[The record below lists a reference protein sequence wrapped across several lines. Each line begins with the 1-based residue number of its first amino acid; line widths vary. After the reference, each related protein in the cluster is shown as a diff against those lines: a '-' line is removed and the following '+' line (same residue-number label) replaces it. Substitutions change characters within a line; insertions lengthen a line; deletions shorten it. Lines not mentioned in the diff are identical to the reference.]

1 MLFRRL
7 IVGPGRVRRCDM
19 SLRFRFIAFWIGALS
34 VAIPVAGLADGP
46 AAADY
51 PALSTKQMGHVR
63 HMINLA
69 NQLDG
74 DFSLMGQMDPV
85 YHMSFHAYQFQF
97 AFAHYAL
104 ASAHYHY
111 TPAHRDLYRK
121 ASARLIKRMI
131 YKDVW
136 DYWAHVS
143 KYDITGRTEAGG
155 ENVMRTEEDW
165 YGWID
170 PNIKKN
176 IMYSGHLLQ
185 MLGLHETLFDDHR
198 YDEPGSL
205 TFRYAPPEYGQA
217 PIEMKYD
224 HDRLAKVIHEQFV
237 EDHFRGIECER
248 NAVYAECNQ
257 HPILGLMSYD
267 LEHGTR
273 FSTEVKTE
281 FKKVMVERDY
291 IDPETNT
298 TMYFLK
304 VREDQVIP
312 ATYAWADGWNG
323 HAQHVWDK
331 QFIESIYPDQQKRY
345 IPSMLK
351 GAPGEDMGYT
361 ASFDFGWFALLAS
374 EVGDNET
381 VATMTDYADAQFN
394 PTWMDGGLL
403 YPTTPDYL
411 WNFMRDENGLIQNVG
426 PVTGN
431 VLIGFARINPAD
443 GLWQIYN
450 RPFDQSHFADPHIT
464 DVEHLEASVT
474 RAVYDARKDAL
485 IVTLA
490 PGPVKSEATSFTV
503 RQLDP
508 QKSYTLIKDGK
519 SLGEISASKGSTP
532 PRTEWRSD
540 GSLRITTGLDEP
552 HSFVLKATST
562 NLAAR

>member
-1 MLFRRL
+1 
-7 IVGPGRVRRCDM
+7 
-19 SLRFRFIAFWIGALS
+19 
-34 VAIPVAGLADGP
+34 
-46 AAADY
+46 
-51 PALSTKQMGHVR
+51 
-63 HMINLA
+63 
-69 NQLDG
+69 
-74 DFSLMGQMDPV
+74 
-85 YHMSFHAYQFQF
+85 MSFHAHQFQL
-97 AFAHYAL
+97 AFAAYAL

-111 TPAHRDLYRK
+111 TPAHRDLYQE

-143 KYDITGRTEAGG
+143 KFDITGRTEEGG
-155 ENVMRTEEDW
+155 ENLWRTEEDW

-185 MLGLHETLFDDHR
+185 MVGLHESLFNDRR

-205 TFRYAPPEYGQA
+205 TFRFASVEYGQG
-217 PIEMKYD
+217 PIEIKYD
-224 HDRLAKVIHEQFV
+224 HDRLTKVIYDQFE
-237 EDHFRGIECER
+237 EDHFRGIECEL

-267 LEHGTR
+267 FKHGTK
-273 FSTEVKTE
+273 FSPVVQRE
-281 FKKVMVERDY
+281 FKKVMMERNY
-291 IDPETNT
+291 IDPETKT

-304 VREDQVIP
+304 VREDEVIP

-345 IPSMLK
+345 IPSMFE

-361 ASFDFGWFALLAS
+361 ASFDFGWFALLVS
-374 EVGDNET
+374 EVGDVET
-381 VATMTDYADAQFN
+381 VKTMTDYADAHFN
-394 PTWMDGGLL
+394 PTWKDGGYY
-403 YPTTPDYL
+403 YPTTPDYQY
-411 WNFMRDENGLIQNVG
+411 NFTRNEKGFIQNVG

-450 RPFDQSHFADPHIT
+450 QPWDKPHFAEPFIT
-464 DVEHLEASVT
+464 DVEYLEASVT
-474 RAVYDARKDAL
+474 QAVYDAEKDAL

-508 QKSYTLIKDGK
+508 MKTYSLTRDGQL
-519 SLGEISASKGSTP
+519 LGEINGSRGSAL
-532 PRTEWRSD
+532 PRTEWQSD
-540 GSLRITTGLDEP
+540 GSLRITTGLAEP

>member
-1 MLFRRL
+1 MLFRSL
-7 IVGPGRVRRCDM
+7 IAGFGRTLRHRMLVG
-19 SLRFRFIAFWIGALS
+19 FRFIAVWIGVTSL
-34 VAIPVAGLADGP
+34 AIPLVGHADRLNP
-46 AAADY
+46 TDY

-63 HMINLA
+63 HMINMA
-69 NQLDG
+69 NDLPG

-111 TPAHRDLYRK
+111 TPAHRDLYQD

-143 KYDITGRTEAGG
+143 KYDITGRTEEGG
-155 ENVMRTEEDW
+155 ENVWRTEDDE

-185 MLGLHETLFDDHR
+185 MVGLHETLFDDHR
-198 YDEPGSL
+198 YDQPGSL
-205 TFRYAPPEYGQA
+205 MFRYAPPEYGQD

-224 HDRLAKVIHEQFV
+224 HDRLTTVIFDQF
-237 EDHFRGIECER
+237 EEGHFRGIECER

-267 LEHGTR
+267 LAHGTS
-273 FSTEVKTE
+273 FSPEVKRN
-281 FKKVMVERDY
+281 FKKVMVERNY
-291 IDPETNT
+291 IDPETKT

-304 VREDQVIP
+304 VREDEVIP

-331 QFIESIYPDQQKRY
+331 QFIEDIYPHQQRRY
-345 IPSMLK
+345 IPSMLE

-381 VATMTDYADAQFN
+381 VQTMTDYADAHFN
-394 PTWMDGGLL
+394 PTWMDGGLM
-403 YPTTPDYL
+403 YPTTADYL
-411 WNFMRDENGLIQNVG
+411 WNFMRDEKGLIQNVG

-450 RPFDQSHFADPHIT
+450 KPFDKSHFADPYIT
-464 DVEHLEASVT
+464 DVEYLEASVT
-474 RAVYDARKDAL
+474 QAVYDAEKDAL

-503 RQLDP
+503 RQMDP
-508 QKSYTLIKDGK
+508 KKRYTLIKDGK
-519 SLGEISASKGSTP
+519 SLGEISASRESP
-532 PRTEWRSD
+532 PPGTEWRPD
-540 GSLRITTGLDEP
+540 GSLRITTDLGEP
-552 HSFVLKATST
+552 HSFVLKATPT
-562 NLAAR
+562 NVAAR

>member
-1 MLFRRL
+1 MSFRSL
-7 IVGPGRVRRCDM
+7 IFGPGRGSRI
-19 SLRFRFIAFWIGALS
+19 RFWVVWIAAM
-34 VAIPVAGLADGP
+34 PVATPFSAQADGLNP
-46 AAADY
+46 ADY

-111 TPAHRDLYRK
+111 TPAHRDLYQK

-131 YKDVW
+131 YKEVW

-143 KYDITGRTEAGG
+143 KYDITGRTEEGG
-155 ENVMRTEEDW
+155 ENVMRTEADW

-185 MLGLHETLFDDHR
+185 MVGLHETLFDDHR

-205 TFRYAPPEYGQA
+205 TFRYAPPEYGQK

-224 HDRLAKVIHEQFV
+224 HNRLAKVIYEQFV
-237 EDHFRGIECER
+237 DDHFRGIECER
-248 NAVYAECNQ
+248 NAIYAECNQ

-267 LEHGTR
+267 LDHGTT
-273 FSTEVKTE
+273 FATEVKKG

-291 IDPETNT
+291 IDPETKT

-304 VREDQVIP
+304 VREDEVIP
-312 ATYAWADGWNG
+312 ATFAWADGWNG

-331 QFIESIYPDQQKRY
+331 AFIESIYPAQQKRY
-345 IPSMLK
+345 IPSMLQ

-374 EVGDNET
+374 EVGDRET
-381 VATMTDYADAQFN
+381 VQTMTDYADAHFN
-394 PTWMDGGLL
+394 PTWLDGGLM
-403 YPTTPDYL
+403 YPATPDYL
-411 WNFMRDENGLIQNVG
+411 YNFMRDEAGLIRNVG

-431 VLIGFARINPAD
+431 VLVGFARINPAD

-450 RPFDQSHFADPHIT
+450 RPFDKSHFADPHIT
-464 DVEHLEASVT
+464 DVEYLEANVIQ
-474 RAVYDARKDAL
+474 AVYDAEQDAL
-485 IVTLA
+485 IVTLT
-490 PGPVKSEATSFTV
+490 PGPVDSEATSFTV

-508 QKSYTLIKDGK
+508 DKSYTLIRDGR
-519 SLGEISASKGSTP
+519 SLGEISGRKRSAP
-532 PRTEWRSD
+532 PGGEWQPD
-540 GSLRITTGLDEP
+540 GSLRITTELDAP
-552 HSFVLKATST
+552 RSYVLQAAST

>member
-1 MLFRRL
+1 MKSFSK
-7 IVGPGRVRRCDM
+7 PGFG
-19 SLRFRFIAFWIGALS
+19 LTTAL
-34 VAIPVAGLADGP
+34 VALLGIHETTAATDP
-46 AAADY
+46 APADY
-51 PALSTKQMGHVR
+51 PALSTEQMGHVR
-63 HMINLA
+63 HMINMA
-69 NQLDG
+69 NDLPG

-85 YHMSFHAYQFQF
+85 YHMSFHAYQFQL

-111 TPAHRDLYRK
+111 TPAHRDLYQD

-143 KYDITGRTEAGG
+143 KYDITGRTEGDG
-155 ENVMRTEEDW
+155 ENLWRTEDDW

-185 MLGLHETLFDDHR
+185 MVGLHATLFADDR

-205 TFRYAPPEYGQA
+205 TFRYAPLQYGQD
-217 PIEMKYD
+217 PVEIKYD
-224 HDRLAKVIHEQFV
+224 HNRLASVIYDQFV
-237 EDHFRGIECER
+237 EHNFRGIECER

-267 LEHGTR
+267 QTHGT
-273 FSTEVKTE
+273 SMAPEVRSN
-281 FKKVMVERDY
+281 FKKVMVERNY

-304 VREDQVIP
+304 VREDEVIP

-331 QFIESIYPDQQKRY
+331 EYIESIYPDQQQRY
-345 IPSMLK
+345 IPSMLQ

-374 EVGDNET
+374 EVGDAET
-381 VATMTDYADAQFN
+381 VQTMVDYADANFN
-394 PTWMDGGLL
+394 PTWLDGGLM
-403 YPTTPDYL
+403 YPATPDYL
-411 WNFMRDENGLIQNVG
+411 YNYLRTDEGLIQNVG

-431 VLIGFARINPAD
+431 VLIGFARLNPAD

-450 RPFDQSHFADPHIT
+450 QPYDAQHFADPYIT
-464 DVEHLEASVT
+464 DVEFLEANVNQ
-474 RAVYDARKDAL
+474 AVYDAAEGAL
-485 IVTLA
+485 VVTLS
-490 PGPVKSEATSFTV
+490 PGPVASDSTAFTV

-508 QKSYTLIKDGK
+508 GKTYTLSRDGEV
-519 SLGEISASKGSTP
+519 LGRISAGEQLPESA
-532 PRTEWRSD
+532 EWQAD
-540 GSLRITTGLDEP
+540 GSLRISTSLQKQ
-552 HSFVLKATST
+552 HSFVLKASFQ
-562 NLAAR
+562 AG

>member
-1 MLFRRL
+1 MLL
-7 IVGPGRVRRCDM
+7 AV
-19 SLRFRFIAFWIGALS
+19 
-34 VAIPVAGLADGP
+34 PVTGLAAGVNP
-46 AAADY
+46 ADY
-51 PALSTKQMGHVR
+51 PSLSTKQMGHVR
-63 HMINLA
+63 HMINMA

-74 DFSLMGQMDPV
+74 DFSMMGQMDPV
-85 YHMSFHAYQFQF
+85 YYMSFHAYQFQI
-97 AFAHYAL
+97 AFAAYAL

-111 TPAHRDLYRK
+111 TPAHRDLYQA

-143 KYDITGRTEAGG
+143 KYDITGRTEEGG
-155 ENVMRTEEDW
+155 ENVWRTEDDE

-185 MLGLHETLFDDHR
+185 MVGLHEALFDDHR
-198 YDEPGSL
+198 YDEQGSL
-205 TFRYAPPEYGQA
+205 TFRYAPQEYGQE
-217 PIEMKYD
+217 PMEMKYD
-224 HDRLAKVIHEQFV
+224 HDRLTTVIYDQFK
-237 EDHFRGIECER
+237 EGHFRGIECER

-267 LEHGTR
+267 LKHGTAY
-273 FSTEVKTE
+273 SPEVREK
-281 FKKVMVERDY
+281 FKKVMMERNY

-304 VREDQVIP
+304 VREDEVIP
-312 ATYAWADGWNG
+312 ASYAWADGWNG

-345 IPSMLK
+345 IPSMLEGEP
-351 GAPGEDMGYT
+351 GADMGYT

-374 EVGDNET
+374 EVGDEET
-381 VATMTDYADAQFN
+381 VQLMIDYADTHFN
-394 PTWMDGGLL
+394 PTWLDGGLM
-403 YPTTPDYL
+403 YPATADYL
-411 WNFMRDENGLIQNVG
+411 YNYLRNEAGFIQNVG

-450 RPFDQSHFADPHIT
+450 EPFDQSHFSDPYIT
-464 DVEHLEASVT
+464 DVEFLEANVT
-474 RAVYDARKDAL
+474 RAAYDATKQAL
-485 IVTLA
+485 IVSLE
-490 PGPVKSEATSFTV
+490 PGPVKSETTSFTV

-508 QKSYTLIKDGK
+508 NKSYTLIKDGQV
-519 SLGEISASKGSTP
+519 LGEISGSSGSMP
-532 PRTEWRSD
+532 SQTEWASD
-540 GSLRITTGLDEP
+540 GSLRITTGLEEP
-552 HSFVLKATST
+552 HSFVVQATST
-562 NLAAR
+562 SLASR